1 MAVEALTV
9 AEADADFA
17 PAAVHDRAEG
27 RAVLAIAAATGLASL
42 AMNFWIPFIPLYMRH
57 LGAGSDADA
66 VFWAGLAVSMVG
78 VARLVSGPV
87 WGVISDRFGRK
98 AMLVR
103 ALAFATATTLVAAVA
118 TEPWHVVVA
127 FSCQGFFSGFV
138 PAAAALTSV
147 TVRDANLPAS
157 LGRLSA
163 AQFLGTTV
171 GPAAGAGVAAL
182 FSLRGAMVAAA
193 VLPAVAASW
202 VVFAVERDQ
211 VAPARHR
218 TLGDT
223 RGAGPSG
230 ARRPGSRWGVVNGPF
245 LVAVSLYFALFAAT
259 QLVRLATPVA
269 LEDLGGGDVETLV
282 GIAFTI
288 GGAASVAGLVLVNR
302 TATRRGRMRH
312 LLAVGCIAAGAATA
326 LLALAGVAVVYI
338 VAFALLSL
346 VQAAMLPA
354 TNTLIASSV
363 ARERRG
369 TAFGLASSA
378 QALAFIAG
386 PMGAAAFTATS
397 LTVGFWMLA
406 GAFVLVGGLAWRFVR
421 EPSLEG

>member
-1 MAVEALTV
+1 M
-9 AEADADFA
+9 
-17 PAAVHDRAEG
+17 
-27 RAVLAIAAATGLASL
+27 LAIAAGTGLASL

-57 LGAGSDADA
+57 LGATSDADA

-78 VARLVSGPV
+78 AARLVSGPV

-163 AQFLGTTV
+163 AQFLGTTI

-182 FSLRGAMVAAA
+182 FSLRGAMLAAA
-193 VLPAVAASW
+193 VLPAIAALW
-202 VVFAVERDQ
+202 VVFAVERDR
-211 VAPARHR
+211 VGAVEPREPATPRE
-218 TLGDT
+218 TE
-223 RGAGPSG
+223 S
-230 ARRPGSRWGVVNGPF
+230 ARRPNAGGRWGVVNGPF
-245 LVAVSLYFALFAAT
+245 AVAVSLYFALFAAT

-269 LEDLGGGDVETLV
+269 LEDLAGGEVETLV

-288 GGAASVAGLVLVNR
+288 GGAASVAGLIFVNR
-302 TATRRGRMRH
+302 TATQYGRIRQ
-312 LLAVGCIAAGAATA
+312 LLSVGCIAAGAATA
-326 LLALAGVAVVYI
+326 LLALAEVAVVYI

-397 LTVGFWMLA
+397 LSAGFWMLA
-406 GAFVLVGGLAWRFVR
+406 GAFVVVGALAWRLVR
-421 EPSLEG
+421 EPRLSE